1 MASMQKNM
9 MFMQKASCMLG
20 LRRAAIASPSIFT
33 PLTALAWQQQ
43 VRLQTTKSVTKP
55 LRVLTPEAGQEE
67 LARQRLRRPVA
78 PHLAIYKFQVHSV
91 SSAMERNTGLLLAG
105 SLYLFSTSYLVA
117 PWLGWDLSSAT
128 LVAAFGA
135 LPLAAKLALKFSI
148 AWPFTFHLFNGIR
161 YLVASTGRTL
171 ENRSQIVKVA
181 WAVIGSSAV
190 AAVGLVAYF

>member
-1 MASMQKNM
+1 MCINQPDPPIRM
-9 MFMQKASCMLG
+9 
-20 LRRAAIASPSIFT
+20 
-33 PLTALAWQQQ
+33 
-43 VRLQTTKSVTKP
+43 QTTKPTTTPSK
-55 LRVLTPEAGQEE
+55 VLKPEADQEI

-78 PHLAIYKFQVHSV
+78 PHLAIYKWQVHSV

-105 SLYLFSTSYLVA
+105 GLYLFSTSYLVA

-135 LPLAAKLALKFSI
+135 LPLAAKVMLKFSV
-148 AWPFTFHLFNGIR
+148 AWSFTFHFFNGIR
-161 YLVASTGRTL
+161 YLATSTGRTL
-171 ENRSQIVKVA
+171 NSKAEIVKIA